1 MSKKR
6 TRKQKENASHNF
18 MYSWDKNPS
27 TQISVNRETGRI
39 KNPNIADTSVKKEIV
54 RSLLIS
60 SLVLALE
67 LVIYFAR

>member
-18 MYSWDKNPS
+18 SFVWKNQTLAS
-27 TQISVNRETGRI
+27 GVNRELNKLT
-39 KNPNIADTSVKKEIV
+39 KTNIADTSVKKEIV
-54 RSLLIS
+54 RSLIVASLI
-60 SLVLALE
+60 LALE